1 MKVFGRKD
9 RPGPGDAR
17 VGIPW
22 LWIAILAVAI
32 LIVLLLLS
40 RERQQ
45 PRAPEPEDQPRDRE
59 ESMGEQ
65 QTSAASEER
74 DAPPVH
80 DEERGL
86 LASRWFWRGVWAFI
100 AGLMLLLIFY
110 EFVVLG

>member
-1 MKVFGRKD
+1 
-9 RPGPGDAR
+9 
-17 VGIPW
+17 
-22 LWIAILAVAI
+22 
-32 LIVLLLLS
+32 
-40 RERQQ
+40 
-45 PRAPEPEDQPRDRE
+45 
-59 ESMGEQ
+59 MGEQ

-74 DAPPVH
+74 DAPRVHDEERDAPRVH